1 VLRACVAW
9 QNSPKYFRL
18 QSQDQEGWI
27 FRLLIGTILSN
38 LKTIAN
44 QVRTNSDF
52 CQNTKEQL
60 KNCGYDWFDGISNNR
75 KVREQVMKVLAV
87 AVNEA
92 IQKRV
97 NLRNEKM
104 KMVNRELHQL
114 LEIDKDKSLQHYFFP
129 SGLISR
135 KTRACM
141 KSPLDLAKYVKKCAP
156 QWLVES
162 IFQHQFEIKWNT
174 PTGEPADYKFS
185 QFCDKENTTKHFKYK
200 PRQAHV
206 KAILYKELRR
216 ESVYDLR
223 NITKEELCPIVY
235 IKTTR
240 GWKLWQ
246 ADEGDEF
253 EDVDIGDDLS
263 WIDPSIRKFITE
275 NEQKADHKSLVDSLA
290 KPTLYWAVLKD
301 KDFVTDKLKSI
312 GRTHYTSLRWQ
323 SKQWDSRTMD

>member
-1 VLRACVAW
+1 
-9 QNSPKYFRL
+9 
-18 QSQDQEGWI
+18 
-27 FRLLIGTILSN
+27 
-38 LKTIAN
+38 
-44 QVRTNSDF
+44 
-52 CQNTKEQL
+52 
-60 KNCGYDWFDGISNNR
+60 
-75 KVREQVMKVLAV
+75 
-87 AVNEA
+87 
-92 IQKRV
+92 
-97 NLRNEKM
+97 
-104 KMVNRELHQL
+104 
-114 LEIDKDKSLQHYFFP
+114 
-129 SGLISR
+129 
-135 KTRACM
+135 
-141 KSPLDLAKYVKKCAP
+141 
-156 QWLVES
+156 
-162 IFQHQFEIKWNT
+162 
-174 PTGEPADYKFS
+174 
-185 QFCDKENTTKHFKYK
+185 
-200 PRQAHV
+200 
-206 KAILYKELRR
+206 
-216 ESVYDLR
+216 VYDLR